1 MNFMNVKK
9 IISTVC
15 ASAMLFTITANAARI
30 DQANELNSLVS
41 EAESLGYSVEYEKA
55 AAAVFERF
63 SNVEEKD
70 AANSDRTTAQREYN
84 SQSMDRIF
92 NETKSSLESFIN
104 GEKEG
109 FGPIVFPAAGERT
122 IKGNSFVDANG
133 NPFQSVGFGHFTSV
147 FDDAD
152 MLKTAGSN
160 NIQTEI
166 GPSTLARET
175 SVPMWKVLK
184 NNGCDAD
191 INVVEE
197 ADGNHVMRVTN
208 RVNASEKPNTYVL
221 ISQYV
226 PVKPNTNYL
235 MSFDAVSSSDVNVII
250 LPDSWNKREYVKI
263 GTSKQ
268 TYNIGSRFKTGA
280 EQRYTCFMIVVENA
294 VTVDFDN
301 IVFKEMTTGTNI
313 LENSDMEDE
322 GIYYF
327 EIDSLI
333 NKLNNLKAV
342 KEKGFSVDLL
352 ISPHYMP
359 TFIENAYPEMAMDNG
374 FLQYNINY
382 PAAEKFIYDYVRFIT
397 PIIAAYDCVDSI
409 CLSNEP
415 NYKSALKADFYNPL
429 FRQWLQ
435 KKHGTIENLNAAH
448 GSSYKSFDAISIPNG
463 NTDAQPKASAL
474 SYEYTLFNE
483 EVFANWHKM
492 MADIIKP
499 YGIPVHSKMQD
510 YLFTFDDYSIRKLRA
525 GTDAELFAEFCDI
538 AGNDACIY
546 NSSYG
551 EGSQISTMMW
561 YDFLAS
567 VTDKPVYNSEDH
579 VIEDDNTDFS
589 DKQAQNVRYS
599 LLSGAVHGRSG
610 STLWTWQEDY
620 SATGLFAD
628 VPYSMYLTSRTML
641 DMARLNNELN
651 ALRTAEND
659 VAVFYSKASRQM
671 TISKWNSLNST
682 YEEALKDCYSA
693 VTPLGVKT
701 GFVTERH
708 PEKVNK
714 YKAVILPEVRHIP
727 ETAVKAV
734 ADYMRAGGK
743 AVIYGS
749 NTLGYTEYGISK
761 STDDRQYIKD
771 NAIYVSSQTVNN
783 YATALGTAGLDV
795 VSVKDS
801 SGSVVTGVDVK
812 ATEYKG
818 DNLIFITNLNNSNK
832 TVYLDDTTKMI
843 NLLTGDE
850 SEGELTLVPYEPV
863 ILSPVKEEEP
873 GETVVLGENS
883 VEFDVSYT
891 PEASENIEMIV
902 IVKDESG
909 AVIGASYQTLE
920 KVKGITCEFSGS
932 IDCKNADSLNVVVFD
947 SDTDA
952 IIYRN
957 TIN

>member
-1 MNFMNVKK
+1 MKK
-9 IISTVC
+9 IISSICV
-15 ASAMLFTITANAARI
+15 SVMFFSITANAARI

-41 EAESLGYSVEYEKA
+41 QAESLGYNVDYEKA
-55 AAAVFERF
+55 AAVVFEKFADIEDR
-63 SNVEEKD
+63 D
-70 AANSDRTTAQREYN
+70 AANSDRTTAQKNYN
-84 SQSMDRIF
+84 TQSMDRIY
-92 NETKSSLESFIN
+92 NETKTSLESFIN
-104 GEKEG
+104 GEKTG
-109 FGPIVFPAAGERT
+109 WGAISYPDASKRT
-122 IKGNSFVDANG
+122 VKGNSFADANG
-133 NPFQSVGFGHFTSV
+133 NPFQSVGFGHFSSI

-160 NIQTEI
+160 NIQNEI
-166 GPSTLARET
+166 GPSTVARQT
-175 SVPMWKVLK
+175 NVSMWKILK

-191 INVVEE
+191 ISVVAE
-197 ADGNHVMRVTN
+197 ADGNHVMRVAN

-221 ISQYV
+221 ISQNV

-235 MSFDAVSSSDVNVII
+235 ISFDAVSSAEANIII
-250 LPDSWNKREYVKI
+250 LPDSWNKREYVKV
-263 GTSKQ
+263 GTQKQ
-268 TYNIGSRFKTGA
+268 TYNISSRFKTGA
-280 EQRYTCFMIVVENA
+280 EQNYTCFMIVVENA
-294 VTVDFDN
+294 VTVDLDN
-301 IVFKEMTTGTNI
+301 IVFKEMTTGENI
-313 LENSDMEDE
+313 LKNPDIEDD

-327 EIDSLI
+327 EIDPLI
-333 NKLNNLKAV
+333 NKLENIKTV
-342 KEKGFSVDLL
+342 KEKGYSVDLL

-359 TFIENAYPEMAMDNG
+359 TFMENAYPEMAMDNG
-374 FLQYNINY
+374 FLTYNINY
-382 PAAEKFIYDYVRFIT
+382 PAAEKFIRDYVSFIA
-397 PIIAAYDCVDSI
+397 PIISAYDCVDSI

-415 NYKSALKADFYNPL
+415 NYKSVLKADFYNPL

-448 GSSYKSFDAISIPNG
+448 GSSYISFDAISIPNG

-561 YDFLAS
+561 YDFLSS

-579 VIEDDNTDFS
+579 VIEDNNTDFS

-610 STLWTWQEDY
+610 SSLWTWQEDY
-620 SATGLFAD
+620 SATGLFYD
-628 VPYSMYLTSRTML
+628 MPYSMYLTSKTML

-659 VAVFYSKASRQM
+659 VAIFYSKASRQM
-671 TISKWNSLNST
+671 TISRWIST
-682 YEEALKDCYSA
+682 YSEYEEALKDCYSA

-708 PEKVNK
+708 PENVNK
-714 YKAVILPEVRHIP
+714 YKAVILPEVRYIP
-727 ETAVKAV
+727 EGAVKTI

-818 DNLIFITNLNNSNK
+818 DNLIFITNLNSSNK
-832 TVYLDDTTKMI
+832 TVYLDDTTKMV

-863 ILSPVKEEEP
+863 ILSPVIEEEP

-883 VEFDVSYT
+883 VEFDVTYI
-891 PEASENIEMIV
+891 PETSENIKMV
-902 IVKDESG
+902 VVVKDESG

-932 IDCKNADSLNVVVFD
+932 IDCKNANSLNVVVFD

-952 IIYRN
+952 IIYTN

>member
-1 MNFMNVKK
+1 M
-9 IISTVC
+9 
-15 ASAMLFTITANAARI
+15 R
-30 DQANELNSLVS
+30 
-41 EAESLGYSVEYEKA
+41 
-55 AAAVFERF
+55 
-63 SNVEEKD
+63 
-70 AANSDRTTAQREYN
+70 
-84 SQSMDRIF
+84 
-92 NETKSSLESFIN
+92 
-104 GEKEG
+104 
-109 FGPIVFPAAGERT
+109 
-122 IKGNSFVDANG
+122 
-133 NPFQSVGFGHFTSV
+133 
-147 FDDAD
+147 
-152 MLKTAGSN
+152 
-160 NIQTEI
+160 
-166 GPSTLARET
+166 
-175 SVPMWKVLK
+175 KVLK
-184 NNGCDAD
+184 CIASVLALGMVCSYETAWADDDATLTIENWNVVYNEPDSVQQGQMGSAYIPMDKDNCYADISESESFDGDKSIYLTHVREVKQNNTSIELLYDAATGMTNGSTYTISFAVKGDYEESGILAGFGESSHPRNGAFFSVDNAKFTKAEDGDWTVYSADLKYTTGDEVRIRLTHGCDGMYIDNVSVTDADGKEYINNG
-191 INVVEE
+191 
-197 ADGNHVMRVTN
+197 
-208 RVNASEKPNTYVL
+208 
-221 ISQYV
+221 
-226 PVKPNTNYL
+226 
-235 MSFDAVSSSDVNVII
+235 SFESSDVLRLEAGIPDMWYGSKTYYATTEDSYSGKASLRIKGKKDGTELIQGVEYSTSSFYNVSFYAKI
-250 LPDSWNKREYVKI
+250 LPN
-263 GTSKQ
+263 
-268 TYNIGSRFKTGA
+268 
-280 EQRYTCFMIVVENA
+280 
-294 VTVDFDN
+294 
-301 IVFKEMTTGTNI
+301 
-313 LENSDMEDE
+313 
-322 GIYYF
+322 
-327 EIDSLI
+327 
-333 NKLNNLKAV
+333 
-342 KEKGFSVDLL
+342 
-352 ISPHYMP
+352 
-359 TFIENAYPEMAMDNG
+359 
-374 FLQYNINY
+374 
-382 PAAEKFIYDYVRFIT
+382 
-397 PIIAAYDCVDSI
+397 
-409 CLSNEP
+409 
-415 NYKSALKADFYNPL
+415 
-429 FRQWLQ
+429 
-435 KKHGTIENLNAAH
+435 TIENLNAAH

-546 NSSYG
+546 NSEYG

-579 VIEDDNTDFS
+579 VIEDDNQDYS

-610 STLWTWQEDY
+610 SSLWTWQEDY

-628 VPYSMYLTSRTML
+628 VPYSMYLTSKTML

-659 VAVFYSKASRQM
+659 VAIFYSKASRQM
-671 TISKWNSLNST
+671 TISRWIST
-682 YEEALKDCYSA
+682 YSEYEEALKDCYSA

-714 YKAVILPEVRHIP
+714 YKAVILPEVRYIP
-727 ETAVKAV
+727 EGAVKTI

-818 DNLIFITNLNNSNK
+818 DNLIFITNLDESNK
-832 TVYLDDTTKMI
+832 TVYLDDTTKMV

-891 PEASENIEMIV
+891 PEASENIKMV
-902 IVKDESG
+902 VVVKDESG

-920 KVKGITCEFSGS
+920 KVKGMTCEFSGS